1 MYLQWKTH
9 TRRRDAVAGS
19 HHSWGAAYSSAHKR
33 TKRACCT
40 QEIAATQ
47 FTIVKQRWRTR
58 SHTHSCTFIRTI
70 ILMHARAHRAVHTQ
84 ARTHW
89 CWLPLRLGLWTVQW
103 GLFSAKWIAPLIPH
117 HALCVGVCAAPPCEL
132 VRACHDCQTCVHVL
146 CVCVGPSSFV
156 WAQLRGESCFACG
169 SASQTSCSGQ
179 IWSFWEAFKQ
189 LGLSLAFNFNP
200 ETRSA
205 QPEPNVESV
214 IVLKGHGCNDKMIAS
229 ALSSCW
235 VWPLCADVCLHCCC
249 QIGHIAVYMF
259 LI

>member
-132 VRACHDCQTCVHVL
+132 VTARLVCMYCVFAWVL
-146 CVCVGPSSFV
+146 HPLCGPSWGVRAVLHVARPHKRAVRAKFEASGKLLNNLVFHWLLISILRQDQLNLNQV
-156 WAQLRGESCFACG
+156 W
-169 SASQTSCSGQ
+169 
-179 IWSFWEAFKQ
+179 
-189 LGLSLAFNFNP
+189 SLWLFSKV
-200 ETRSA
+200 TD
-205 QPEPNVESV
+205 V
-214 IVLKGHGCNDKMIAS
+214 MIK
-229 ALSSCW
+229 W
-235 VWPLCADVCLHCCC
+235 
-249 QIGHIAVYMF
+249 
-259 LI
+259 

>member
-70 ILMHARAHRAVHTQ
+70 ILMHARAHRAAHTH

-117 HALCVGVCAAPPCEL
+117 HALCVGVLRRATVWVGARVSWLPDLCACTVCL
-132 VRACHDCQTCVHVL
+132 RGSFIL
-146 CVCVGPSSFV
+146 CVGP
-156 WAQLRGESCFACG
+156 AEG
-169 SASQTSCSGQ
+169 
-179 IWSFWEAFKQ
+179 WELFCMW
-189 LGLSLAFNFNP
+189 LGLTNELFG
-200 ETRSA
+200 
-205 QPEPNVESV
+205 PN
-214 IVLKGHGCNDKMIAS
+214 LKLLGS
-229 ALSSCW
+229 
-235 VWPLCADVCLHCCC
+235 
-249 QIGHIAVYMF
+249 F
-259 LI
+259 